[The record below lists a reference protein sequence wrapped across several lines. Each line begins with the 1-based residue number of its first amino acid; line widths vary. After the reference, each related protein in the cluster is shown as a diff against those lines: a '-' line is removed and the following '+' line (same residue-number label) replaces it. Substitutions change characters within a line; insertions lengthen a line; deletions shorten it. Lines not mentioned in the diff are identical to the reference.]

1 MTRLCIRVH
10 VHAYAGRWM
19 RSGMVQAFCAGL
31 QRYGFVFL
39 EDGWC
44 RARVDFEVMC
54 DVGRRVGRFLNL
66 A

>member
-31 QRYGFVFL
+31 QRHGFVFFV
-39 EDGWC
+39 EDGWMDSVMV
-44 RARVDFEVMC
+44 VDG
-54 DVGRRVGRFLNL
+54 VGRGWILR
-66 A
+66 

>member
-19 RSGMVQAFCAGL
+19 RSGMVQAFGAGL

-39 EDGWC
+39 EDGWMDSVMV
-44 RARVDFEVMC
+44 VDGV
-54 DVGRRVGRFLNL
+54 RRGWILR
-66 A
+66 